1 MRQTTPTQAAAA
13 LLAWAPL
20 ARALDLLDCDGEAA
34 RLVGGAVR
42 NALMGRSVADYDI
55 ATTAS
60 PQIVMARAT
69 AASLK
74 VRPTGIAHG
83 TVTLLVAGRPFEV
96 TTLREDIETDGR
108 HAVVRFGR
116 NFAQDALRRDFT
128 INALSLARDGTIHD
142 YAGGLEDLARCRV
155 RFIGEPAT
163 RIREDYLRILRFF
176 RFSAEY
182 GEGPLDAD
190 GLAASIA
197 LRDGLSRLSRERVRV
212 ELLKLLVA
220 RRAAAIV
227 AEIAETGLVG
237 PLLRSVPQPRRLA
250 AAIAVAPGSDAILR
264 LAALAAIVPED
275 AARLQ
280 DRLRLSKAEAARIDG
295 ATRVSTRLH
304 GRREPPDGAVIRA
317 LLFRFGRSAAAE
329 GLVLSAAEAGGDDA
343 APWQRAL
350 RAIEAETVP
359 VLPFTA
365 EDLLARGMAPGKA
378 LGDALRRLS
387 ALWETAGFPRDQQ
400 TLDAMAANLTKEL
413 DDDR

>member
-1 MRQTTPTQAAAA
+1 MRLEAAD
-13 LLAWAPL
+13 LLAHAPL
-20 ARALDLLDCDGEAA
+20 ARALDLLDGDGEEA

-42 NALMGRSVADYDI
+42 NALMGRPVADYDI
-55 ATTAS
+55 ATTAA
-60 PQIVMARAT
+60 PKTVMARAT
-69 AASLK
+69 AAGLK

-83 TVTLLVAGRPFEV
+83 TVTLLVDGQPFEV

-116 NFAQDALRRDFT
+116 DFARDALRRDFT
-128 INALSLARDGTIHD
+128 INALSLSRDGTIHD
-142 YAGGLEDLARCRV
+142 YAGGLDDLARCSV

-190 GLAASIA
+190 GLAASVA
-197 LRDGLSRLSRERVRV
+197 LRDGLSRLSRERIRV

-220 RRAAAIV
+220 RRATSIV
-227 AEIAETGLVG
+227 AEIAETGLIG
-237 PLLRSVPQPRRLA
+237 PLLQSVPQPRRLA
-250 AAIAVAPGSDAILR
+250 AAIAVVPGADAILR

-280 DRLRLSKAEAARIDG
+280 DRLRLSNAEATRIDG
-295 ATRVSTRLH
+295 ATRVLSRLH
-304 GRREPPDGAVIRA
+304 GTREPPDGGMIRA
-317 LLFRFGRSAAAE
+317 LLFKFGRPAVTAGVVLTAAQSSQN
-329 GLVLSAAEAGGDDA
+329 V

-350 RAIEAETVP
+350 HLVGTETIP

-365 EDLLARGMAPGKA
+365 EDLLARGVAPGRA
-378 LGDALRRLS
+378 LGDALRHLS
-387 ALWETAGFPRDQQ
+387 SLWEKADFPLERPALDRLLAGLF
-400 TLDAMAANLTKEL
+400 AVS